1 MQLTRQPKIFSLII
15 LMVLIL
21 SSLASMGN
29 GPFPAPSLQAGGDFD
44 IEVGQ
49 PKSPLCV
56 GESRMLIVTWAPK
69 KGGILAPLSGPMVI
83 YAKTLHGTMDRYTYH
98 PGTISGTTA
107 FYYTATEPG
116 NEVITIQAMNSSLNS
131 DGAGYADFE
140 VKKCDYRFTL
150 YAQLN
155 AFTGSGDVQLDFQYT
170 LKAKGRLTSEGASL
184 AGSYESY
191 NNRLNLET
199 IITNYQF
206 PECALLTW
214 TPGTGSGLVDVKAIP
229 EGANKAMVVR
239 FAPPQELSMNLDMQ
253 ASCDGEPVT
262 VNRFMDLS
270 SDQDPWIEATFPN
283 GVGSV
288 PVKLDLFEKGVR
300 NLTQAGYQAYYT
312 AVVTL
317 ERVEPK

>member
-1 MQLTRQPKIFSLII
+1 MKATRPSRVLSII
-15 LMVLIL
+15 LMLAIAMA
-21 SSLASMGN
+21 SLVSMGT
-29 GPFPAPSLQAGGDFD
+29 GIMPATQPGSGTDFD

-49 PKSPLCV
+49 PKSPVCV
-56 GESRMLIVTWAPK
+56 GESKMLIVTWSPK
-69 KGGILAPLSGPMVI
+69 SGGVLAPLTGPQVI
-83 YAKTLHGTMDRYTYH
+83 FAKTLHGTMDKYTYH
-98 PGTISGTTA
+98 PGTIAGTTA
-107 FYYTATEPG
+107 FFYTATDPG
-116 NEVITIQAMNSSLNS
+116 NEVITIQAMSGGESNN
-131 DGAGYADFE
+131 GIGFADFE

-155 AFTGSGDVQLDFQYT
+155 AFTGSGDVQMDFQYT
-170 LKAKGRLTSEGASL
+170 LKAKGLMTSEGASL

-206 PECALLTW
+206 PECTLLTW
-214 TPGTGSGLVDVKAIP
+214 TPGTGTGLVDVKAIP
-229 EGANKAMVVR
+229 EGPGKAMVVR
-239 FAPPQELSMNLDMQ
+239 FAPPQNMTMDLDMQ

-262 VNRFMDLS
+262 VNRYMDLS

-283 GVGSV
+283 GAGSV

-300 NLTQAGYQAYYT
+300 NITNAGYQAYYT
-312 AVVTL
+312 VTVTL